1 MAYEISFTK
10 ELAIHNT
17 SEYVNECCWGG
28 DAVRDQLLPLIAEK
42 FEKIQTDQEDWG
54 WFIWF
59 RQGPVYLTIDI
70 FCDDPESG
78 KFRIHLTSRTKKF
91 GLINK
96 VADTPDLERVR
107 EMVCSKI
114 EAWAGSCQVEPI
126 ER

>member
-10 ELAIHNT
+10 KLAIQNT
-17 SEYVNECCWGG
+17 GKYLNECCWGG
-28 DAVRDQLLPLIAEK
+28 DAVRDELLPLIGET
-42 FEKIQTDQEDWG
+42 FQKIQTDQEDWG

-70 FCDDPESG
+70 VCDDPESG

-91 GLINK
+91 RLFNR
-96 VADTPDLERVR
+96 VADTPELDRVR

-114 EAWAGSCQVEPI
+114 QAWAGSCRVERI

>member
-10 ELAIHNT
+10 KLAIQNT
-17 SEYVNECCWGG
+17 GKYLNECCWGG
-28 DAVRDQLLPLIAEK
+28 DAVRDELLPLIAEK
-42 FEKIQTDQEDWG
+42 FQRIQTDQEDWG

-70 FCDDPESG
+70 VCDDPESG
-78 KFRIHLTSRTKKF
+78 KFRIHITSRTKKF
-91 GLINK
+91 RLFNR
-96 VADTPDLERVR
+96 VADTPELERVR

-114 EAWAGSCQVEPI
+114 EDWAGSCRVERI